1 MSELY
6 ELCLLH
12 AYVPN
17 CLTLAVLYLIIVF
30 SSNLLPTYLRTLLYS
45 TSFYSFVPQLRTLL
59 PSSLPHQ
66 LFLELFFATVI
77 LPSVI
82 TVATCV
88 TREP

>member
-17 CLTLAVLYLIIVF
+17 CFTLAVSYLIIVF
-30 SSNLLPTYLRTLLYS
+30 SSNLRTLLYS

-66 LFLELFFATVI
+66 LFLELFL
-77 LPSVI
+77 LP
-82 TVATCV
+82 
-88 TREP
+88 